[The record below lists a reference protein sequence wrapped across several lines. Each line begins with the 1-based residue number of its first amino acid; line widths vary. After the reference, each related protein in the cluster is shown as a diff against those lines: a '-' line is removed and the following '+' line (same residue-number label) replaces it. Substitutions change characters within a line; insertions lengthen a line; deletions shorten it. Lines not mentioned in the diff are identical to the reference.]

1 MTLLDNDHF
10 LVELAKLF
18 QKCRTSNQHNIT
30 ITLKHF
36 CSFNHLSYYYIF
48 SDDGR
53 TKPYPRNEAQQ
64 SLKGEDLCLFRVKLG
79 DKKISTVVH
88 AKEVNKFQLAYAGI
102 LKANMDNLKK
112 RERKTAVETKIK
124 SISASKNAVKI

>member
-18 QKCRTSNQHNIT
+18 QKSRTSPQYPIT
-30 ITLKHF
+30 ITLKH
-36 CSFNHLSYYYIF
+36 Y
-48 SDDGR
+48 DGR
-53 TKPYPRNEAQQ
+53 TKPYPKNEAQQ
-64 SLKGEDLCLFRVKLG
+64 SLKGEDLCLFRAKLG
-79 DKKISTVVH
+79 DKKKISTVVH

-112 RERKTAVETKIK
+112 RERKTAVEGK
-124 SISASKNAVKI
+124 SKPINSSKKAVKV

>member
-1 MTLLDNDHF
+1 M
-10 LVELAKLF
+10 
-18 QKCRTSNQHNIT
+18 S
-30 ITLKHF
+30 
-36 CSFNHLSYYYIF
+36 

-64 SLKGEDLCLFRVKLG
+64 SLKGEDLCLFRAKFG
-79 DKKISTVVH
+79 DRKISTVVH

-112 RERKTAVETKIK
+112 RERRTAIETKTN
-124 SISASKNAVKI
+124 SINAVKI

>member
-18 QKCRTSNQHNIT
+18 QKCRTSNQHTIT
-30 ITLKHF
+30 ITLKH
-36 CSFNHLSYYYIF
+36 Y
-48 SDDGR
+48 DGR

-112 RERKTAVETKIK
+112 RERKTVVETKIK
-124 SISASKNAVKI
+124 SINGSKNAVKI

>member
-18 QKCRTSNQHNIT
+18 QKCRTSNQHTIT
-30 ITLKHF
+30 ITLKH
-36 CSFNHLSYYYIF
+36 Y
-48 SDDGR
+48 DGR
-53 TKPYPRNEAQQ
+53 TKPYPKNEAQQ

-88 AKEVNKFQLAYAGI
+88 AKEVNKFQLAYASV

-112 RERKTAVETKIK
+112 RERKTAADTKLK
-124 SISASKNAVKI
+124 SISASKSVVKI

>member
-18 QKCRTSNQHNIT
+18 QKCRTSTQRIT
-30 ITLKHF
+30 ITLKH
-36 CSFNHLSYYYIF
+36 Y
-48 SDDGR
+48 DGR

-79 DKKISTVVH
+79 NRKISTVVH

-112 RERKTAVETKIK
+112 RERKTAMETKIK
-124 SISASKNAVKI
+124 SISVSKSAVKI